1 VRWRYFYLIIK
12 KLPWRNRTWARSASW
27 WGSLF
32 FFLCGLS
39 LQRLLLND
47 PLDQSLHFAILA
59 VLGEFPLVC
68 HAHSLPQTQ
77 QSDHLRPP
85 VGTVANTKRF
95 LLSAK
100 GGSRLNGAA
109 RCIPVCRAHD
119 KKRPVDPGLS
129 HETLFGQTTPKAA
142 CLGRRCLSSG
152 APGRL
157 SFSL

>member
-1 VRWRYFYLIIK
+1 
-12 KLPWRNRTWARSASW
+12 
-27 WGSLF
+27 LF

-39 LQRLLLND
+39 LERLLLND

-59 VLGEFPLVC
+59 VLGEFPLLC

-77 QSDHLRPP
+77 QSDHLRLP
-85 VGTVANTKRF
+85 VCTVANTKRF

-109 RCIPVCRAHD
+109 WCIPVCRAHD

-142 CLGRRCLSSG
+142 CL
-152 APGRL
+152 
-157 SFSL
+157 

>member
-1 VRWRYFYLIIK
+1 MSAMAIFL
-12 KLPWRNRTWARSASW
+12 RNHQEASVEESNL
-27 WGSLF
+27 GEVSFLVGGLF

-39 LQRLLLND
+39 LERLLLND

-59 VLGEFPLVC
+59 VLGEFPLLC

-85 VGTVANTKRF
+85 VCTVANTKRF

-109 RCIPVCRAHD
+109 WCIPVCRAHD
-119 KKRPVDPGLS
+119 KKRPVDPDLS

-142 CLGRRCLSSG
+142 CHYCRSSG
-152 APGRL
+152 ALGGL